1 VQYWQIE
8 LSMHELHWIDSMQG
22 MCLKVVTR
30 LLEHLLEVVLTKGI
44 SDNSYTNNSCW
55 WSRIMMIVRVCIID
69 GLYSIMS
76 CRLANNIP
84 IELSA
89 IEGIS
94 SELEND
100 LADRAT
106 EAGLVH
112 DLAVGRNALGWI
124 DSLGAN
130 LALFRARRLLLELD
144 WTSTKLQNQQQQ
156 QQRRLVCVCTCT
168 TTATRH
174 TTDLKSELSSIV
186 SLTRVMMTSMFS
198 KSQ

>member
-1 VQYWQIE
+1 M
-8 LSMHELHWIDSMQG
+8 L
-22 MCLKVVTR
+22 VV
-30 LLEHLLEVVLTKGI
+30 EE
-44 SDNSYTNNSCW
+44 
-55 WSRIMMIVRVCIID
+55 IMMIVRVCIID